1 MRCLTTTEG
10 VALLSAKGLNLTL
23 AAKITFPATA
33 HNLAVQIPSEAR
45 TQRLLARDLAQ
56 WLGASDPAFFW
67 LANWPH
73 AKADEATI
81 ISALRQAHGETRA
94 WSETPCHLF
103 EPAREG
109 ELAAWLGLA
118 MSFGLEGF
126 FGTIQRPQD
135 SLRLAREELIQ
146 VSGGDPGRLN
156 AIREFA
162 ERYELDIYEESPM
175 ENPGTGHAITP
186 GSP

>member
-10 VALLSAKGLNLTL
+10 TVLLNANGLKLTL
-23 AAKITFPATA
+23 APEVAFPATVQS
-33 HNLAVQIPSEAR
+33 LAMQIPAEAR

-56 WLGASDPAFFW
+56 WLGATEPTFFW
-67 LANWPH
+67 LAHWPH

-81 ISALRQAHGETRA
+81 ISALRQAQGENRT

-118 MSFGLEGF
+118 MSLGLEGF
-126 FGTIQRPQD
+126 FGTLKKPQD
-135 SLRLAREELIQ
+135 TLHLSREELIQ
-146 VSGGDPGRLN
+146 VSSGDSDRLN
-156 AIREFA
+156 ATREFA
-162 ERYELDIYEESPM
+162 ERYELDIYEESPL
-175 ENPGTGHAITP
+175 ENPGTGHANTP